1 MQILTLLATYGAW
14 TWIVA
19 GLVLL
24 ALEIAVPGGV
34 FVWLGVAAI
43 VTGII
48 AFIWPLGWAIEF
60 AVFAILALIAI
71 FSWLRFK
78 PRGTSSDRPYLN
90 RRAEAFIGH
99 EAVLDEPIVD
109 GFGRLSLGDTVWR
122 ISGPDLAAGSRI
134 RVTGADGAVL
144 RVEKRG

>member
-1 MQILTLLATYGAW
+1 MEILALAASYGAW

-24 ALEIAVPGGV
+24 ALELVVPGGV

-43 VTGII
+43 VTGIVS
-48 AFIWPLGWAIEF
+48 FIWPLGWAAEF
-60 AVFAILALIAI
+60 AVFAVLALIAI
-71 FSWLRFK
+71 FSWLRFR
-78 PRGTSSDRPYLN
+78 PRGAPSDRPFLN

-99 EAVLDEPIVD
+99 EAILDEPIVD
-109 GFGRLSLGDTVWR
+109 GFGRLALGDAVGR
-122 ISGPDLAAGSRI
+122 IWGPDLAAGSRI

-144 RVEKRG
+144 KVERLG